1 MKTVVDYESFY
12 DLPNGISVTTM
23 GLDNYVRT
31 QEAYIVSIVDDETE
45 FCGTIQQAQK
55 AFGESFWAD
64 PARDFWAANSNFD
77 FTWHGKYFPPTAKEW
92 QCVLDVGVGNQLP
105 RDLANLTRVTLGE
118 GKIDKSIRDSMNGV
132 RFEELPD
139 ERQQVLVDYC
149 LNDSIR
155 EKQLIE
161 ALPPLSPVEAE
172 IAALT
177 RRQNRRGVYI
187 DVERVDK
194 DMSML
199 HKIRHSALLH
209 IPWRADCGPE
219 GKGMLS
225 AKKLAKW
232 CEKMSIPVPASLD
245 KRSQDCSDLMT
256 DHPAL
261 GEVIN
266 WMRKYRTAGTLLA
279 KGETLRERL
288 TPDNRLPL
296 DLLYCGAPHTRRWSS
311 QGWNIQNLAK
321 EPFFGEI
328 VYADATTPKEHVQK
342 FRWGWKDVFV
352 DMNKSEWVYLRNWII
367 PAPGKKFLIFDFSQ
381 IEPRCLNWLAGNDEF
396 LSMVRAGFS
405 PYEAHALLAKG
416 WKGEPG
422 TLKKQDLGFYTSC
435 KSEVLGLG
443 YGMGGKKYRDKAEV
457 DDNII
462 LTEEQALAV
471 VKDFRAR
478 NPKITALWGK
488 LDGLMKQTVL
498 SGDKHLKIEMPT
510 GDYLHHF
517 HIRQCAKIMED
528 GQVRASYMSSKMR
541 GVFDER
547 GVVRNLWG
555 GTLTENVTQ
564 RMGRD
569 IFAEAQLR
577 AENEGFLSRFSSHD
591 EGCFEVDNGNDK
603 FLAEQKAELER
614 VLTLTPGW
622 AEGVPLAVEG
632 SYEDRY
638 TK

>member
-1 MKTVVDYESFY
+1 MKNTLVDFETFY
-12 DLPNGISVTTM
+12 DTKNDISTAIQ
-23 GLDNYVRT
+23 GLENYVRT
-31 QEAYIVSIVDDETE
+31 QEAYIVSIVDDEFE
-45 FCGTIQQAQK
+45 FCGTIEQAQK
-55 AFGESFWAD
+55 AFPAAFWED
-64 PARDFWAANSNFD
+64 PERQFWAANSNFD
-77 FTWHGKYFPPTAKEW
+77 FEWKQKYWPTKCARDW
-92 QCVLDVGVGNQLP
+92 NCILDRGVGNQLP
-105 RDLANLTRVTLGE
+105 RDLANLCRVALGV
-118 GKIDKSIRDSMNGV
+118 KIDKSIRDDMNGV
-132 RFEELPD
+132 RFEELPED
-139 ERQQVLVDYC
+139 RQQATINYC
-149 LNDSIR
+149 LNDSI
-155 EKQLIE
+155 QSM
-161 ALPPLSPVEAE
+161 ALLKTLPALSPVENE

-177 RRQNRRGVYI
+177 RLQNRRGVHI

-194 DMSML
+194 DMTML

-225 AKKLAKW
+225 ARKLAKW
-232 CEKMSIPVPASLD
+232 CDKMGIPVPASLD
-245 KRSQDCSDLMT
+245 KRSEDCTDLMT

-279 KGETLRERL
+279 KGETLRLRL

-328 VYADATTPKEHVQK
+328 VYADALTPKEHIQK
-342 FRWGWKDVFV
+342 FRWGGVDYLV
-352 DMNKSEWVYLRNWII
+352 DMHKSEWVYLRNWII

-381 IEPRCLNWLAGNDEF
+381 IEPRCLNWLAGNDE
-396 LSMVRAGFS
+396 LLTMIAAGYGV
-405 PYEAHALLAKG
+405 YEAYAATFKG
-416 WKGEPG
+416 WRGQPG
-422 TLKKQDLGFYTSC
+422 TLKKSDPRFYAAC
-435 KSEVLGLG
+435 KAEVLGLG
-443 YGMGGKKYRDKAEV
+443 YGMGAAKYIGEAAKEG
-457 DDNII
+457 IE
-462 LTEEQALAV
+462 LTLEQSQQIVQA
-471 VKDFRAR
+471 FRSN
-478 NPKITALWGK
+478 NPKIPALWNR
-488 LDGLMKQTVL
+488 LDEQMKQAILTP
-498 SGDKHLKIEMPT
+498 DKHLRIQMPT

-517 HIRQCAKIMED
+517 HIRQTAKVTED
-528 GQVRASYMSSKMR
+528 GRTRASFMSSKMR

-577 AENEGFLSRFSSHD
+577 AEKNDFLSRFSAHD
-591 EGCFEVDNGNDK
+591 EGVFEVDDGSEK
-603 FLAEQKAELER
+603 FLADQKAELER
-614 VLTLTPGW
+614 ILTITPDW